1 MKQTKNPII
10 ITLAIIGACAVL
22 YGAWRLY
29 GKHEVA
35 EHSRAMFAAPAP
47 SGLPD
52 IFHNASPSK
61 QP

>member
-1 MKQTKNPII
+1 MKRNKNPI
-10 ITLAIIGACAVL
+10 LVVFAIIGACAVL
-22 YGAWRLY
+22 YGAWQLY
-29 GKHEVA
+29 ARHETE

-52 IFHNASPSK
+52 IFHNAPPPK